1 MAIRDAGGLDLLINV
16 LETNDIKC
24 KIGTLR
30 ILQLISKSTVSGMAL
45 VDHGGGRGLGVGLG
59 VVDKG
64 AGRRISYSCNT
75 LSTQVTGLMMY
86 IVHCVSTTFFLVHIY
101 STYV

>member
-30 ILQLISKSTVSGMAL
+30 ILHLISKSTTSGMAL
-45 VDHGGGRGLGVGLG
+45 VDHGG
-59 VVDKG
+59 
-64 AGRRISYSCNT
+64 A
-75 LSTQVTGLMMY
+75 
-86 IVHCVSTTFFLVHIY
+86 
-101 STYV
+101 